1 MQEKQRAQDAQK
13 ITTGARGL
21 PDAEGGA
28 LAFDRKT
35 WQAAVDAAG
44 GVEKWVDDLKARIAD
59 PAERARAYGR
69 LSKSQIKQLP
79 QDEQNLVWREAARM
93 WKNDPQI
100 MGFFEQLR
108 GMYDDITTA
117 MKSAQMTLG
126 AIFGGDGIEDATRIY
141 EILAPYIDA
150 EYDDHPDHY
159 EQANLTDLIAAA
171 AQRARADG
179 KDIPTLWAEQG
190 KVEIDD
196 LAIKTA
202 IFQPDRHAMTF
213 ASDILSKLAKART
226 RGEVDKISGETLTIE
241 NFSVSFRNAK
251 AIGVS
256 DTKLLRYGVSAFTKV
271 NAQDTKSIKLRVYAD
286 TREFARACCVRIDPA
301 QMETEAEQAKE
312 NKRAEKALENFV
324 SKLTR
329 SADRLEDGKFTWTES
344 MKGHPKTFA
353 GMNLLGAHRINRDII
368 MLEFTQSAAEY
379 LIRLPLTDTPR
390 AYYAI
395 DDRKPNAFAIA
406 DELIKHY
413 NIDNNVVRNTER
425 ILKVET
431 LLKHTSFPSAN
442 EIREKRNSWTK
453 MVKEPFEAAMDELYQ
468 KGLIAQEQFDATGKR
483 ISGGWH
489 YCLSGM
495 YDLTDAEA
503 GQIANKSYADYVS
516 LYVAYELADYE
527 PHETR
532 AKAIADKIAA
542 SKEKQ
547 AKRRRKKPTATTN
560 KEGAGE
566 AAQP

>member
-1 MQEKQRAQDAQK
+1 MQEKQRAQNAQR
-13 ITTGARGL
+13 TATGTRGL
-21 PDAEGGA
+21 LDAEGGA

-44 GVEKWVDDLKARIAD
+44 GVDKWVDDLKTRIAD

-79 QDEQNLVWREAARM
+79 QDEQNLVWKEAARM
-93 WKNDPQI
+93 LANDPQI
-100 MGFFEQLR
+100 ISFFEQLR
-108 GMYDDITTA
+108 EMYTDVTTA
-117 MKSAQMTLG
+117 MKSAQMTIG
-126 AIFGGDGIEDATRIY
+126 AVFGGDGIEDTTQIY

-159 EQANLTDLIAAA
+159 EQAELTDLITAA

-196 LAIKTA
+196 VVKRA
-202 IFQPDRHAMTF
+202 IFRPDRHALTF
-213 ASDILSKLAKART
+213 SGDVLSKLAKART
-226 RGEVDKISGETLTIE
+226 RGDLDGPGNLLTIE
-241 NFSVSFRNAK
+241 DFELRYSNAK
-251 AIGVS
+251 AIGIGEA
-256 DTKLLRYGVSAFTKV
+256 KLLRYGISAFTKA
-271 NAQDTKSIKLRVYAD
+271 NAQNTKAPKLRVYAD
-286 TREFARACCVRIDPA
+286 TREFARACRVRIDP
-301 QMETEAEQAKE
+301 ETKPTLAEQEKE

-324 SKLTR
+324 SKIGR
-329 SADRLEDGKFTWTES
+329 SARNIAEATVTWSEKIRGKAKKYS
-344 MKGHPKTFA
+344 
-353 GMNLLGAHRINRDII
+353 GMNLLGYYDISREVI
-368 MLEFTQSAAEY
+368 MFEFTQKMAEY
-379 LIRLPLTDTPR
+379 LTCLPLTDTPR

-413 NIDNNVVRNTER
+413 NIDNNVIRNTER

-431 LLKHTSFPSAN
+431 LLKHTSFPSAS
-442 EIREKRNSWTK
+442 EIREKRNSWAK
-453 MVKEPFEAAMDELYQ
+453 MVKEPFEAAMEELYQ

-483 ISGGWH
+483 ISGGWR

-495 YDLTDAEA
+495 HDLTDAEA
-503 GQIANKSYADYVS
+503 GEIANKSYADFVS

-532 AKAIADKIAA
+532 AKAIADKIAKD
-542 SKEKQ
+542 KERK

-560 KEGAGE
+560 KDGAGE

>member
-13 ITTGARGL
+13 TATGTRGL
-21 PDAEGGA
+21 LDAEGGA

-44 GVEKWVDDLKARIAD
+44 GVDKLVDDLKTRIAD
-59 PAERARAYGR
+59 PAERARVYGR

-79 QDEQNLVWREAARM
+79 QDEQNLVWKEAARM
-93 WKNDPQI
+93 LRNDPQI
-100 MGFFEQLR
+100 MGFFAQLR
-108 GMYDDITTA
+108 EMYNDVTTA
-117 MKSAQMTLG
+117 MKSTQMTIG
-126 AIFGGDGIEDATRIY
+126 AVFGGDGIEDTTQIY

-196 LAIKTA
+196 VVKKA
-202 IFQPDRHAMTF
+202 IFRPDRHALTF
-213 ASDILSKLAKART
+213 SGDVLSKLAKART
-226 RGEVDKISGETLTIE
+226 RGQYDTMGMALTVDD
-241 NFSVSFRNAK
+241 FRLNYSNAK
-251 AIGVS
+251 AIGIGEA
-256 DTKLLRYGVSAFTKV
+256 KLLRYGISAFTKA
-271 NAQDTKSIKLRVYAD
+271 NAQNTKAPKLRVYAD
-286 TREFARACCVRIDPA
+286 TKEFARACRVRIDP
-301 QMETEAEQAKE
+301 ETMPTLAEQAKE
-312 NKRAEKALENFV
+312 NERAKKALNNFLF
-324 SKLTR
+324 KLGR
-329 SADRLEDGKFTWTES
+329 SAKNIAEATVTWSESVRGKSRTYS
-344 MKGHPKTFA
+344 
-353 GMNLLGAHRINRDII
+353 GMNLLGRYDIDRDRI
-368 MLEFTQSAAEY
+368 MFEFTQSMAEY
-379 LIRLPLTDTPR
+379 LTCLPLTDTPR

-431 LLKHTSFPSAN
+431 LLKHTSFPSED
-442 EIREKRNSWTK
+442 EIKRKRNAWAK

-483 ISGGWH
+483 ISGGWR

-560 KEGAGE
+560 KEGADG
-566 AAQP
+566 AT

>member
-1 MQEKQRAQDAQK
+1 MQDKQRAQDAQR
-13 ITTGARGL
+13 TATGTRGL
-21 PDAEGGA
+21 LDAEGGA

-44 GVEKWVDDLKARIAD
+44 GVDKLVDDLKTRIAD

-79 QDEQNLVWREAARM
+79 QDEQNLVWGEASRM
-93 WKNDPQI
+93 LANDPQI
-100 MGFFEQLR
+100 ISFFAQLR
-108 GMYDDITTA
+108 EMYNDVTTA
-117 MKSAQMTLG
+117 MKSTQMTIG
-126 AIFGGDGIEDATRIY
+126 AVFGGDGIEDPTQIY

-159 EQANLTDLIAAA
+159 EQVELTDLIAAA

-190 KVEIDD
+190 KVEVDD
-196 LAIKTA
+196 VIKKA
-202 IFQPDRHAMTF
+202 IFRPDRHALTF
-213 ASDILSKLAKART
+213 SGDVLSKLAKART
-226 RGEVDKISGETLTIE
+226 RGQYDTMGMALTVD
-241 NFSVSFRNAK
+241 NFRLNYSNAK
-251 AIGVS
+251 AIGIGEA
-256 DTKLLRYGVSAFTKV
+256 KLLRYGISSFTKV
-271 NAQDTKSIKLRVYAD
+271 NAQNTKAPKLRVYAD

-324 SKLTR
+324 SKIGR
-329 SADRLEDGKFTWTES
+329 SAKNIAEATVTWSERVRGKSQTYS
-344 MKGHPKTFA
+344 
-353 GMNLLGAHRINRDII
+353 GMNLLGRYDISRDRI
-368 MLEFTQSAAEY
+368 MFEFTQSMAEY
-379 LIRLPLTDTPR
+379 LTCLPLTDTPR

-406 DELIKHY
+406 DVLIKHY
-413 NIDNNVVRNTER
+413 NIDNNVVKNTER

-431 LLKHTSFPSAN
+431 LLKHTSFPS
-442 EIREKRNSWTK
+442 EDIIRQKRNSWAK
-453 MVKEPFEAAMDELYQ
+453 MVKEPFEAAMEELYQ

-483 ISGGWH
+483 ISGGWR

-495 YDLTDAEA
+495 RDLTDEEA